1 MKKFVLALGFAA
13 VSWGALANDSLG
25 PVVQPLI
32 VTAGS
37 GIGIFGVGPSG
48 SFGGAKPACATL
60 GLETYWAFDVKTAQ
74 GKAAYSTVL
83 LAYALGK
90 KLRVI
95 GTGNCDVWGDRESV
109 NYLFIAD

>member
-1 MKKFVLALGFAA
+1 MKKFVVTLGFAA
-13 VSWGALANDSLG
+13 VSWGALASDSLG
-25 PVVQPLI
+25 PVVQPLV

-37 GIGIFGVGPSG
+37 GVGIFGVGPSG
-48 SFGGAKPACATL
+48 SLGGAKPACATN

-83 LAYALGK
+83 LAYTLGK
-90 KLRVI
+90 KLRVY

-109 NYLFIAD
+109 NHLHIVD